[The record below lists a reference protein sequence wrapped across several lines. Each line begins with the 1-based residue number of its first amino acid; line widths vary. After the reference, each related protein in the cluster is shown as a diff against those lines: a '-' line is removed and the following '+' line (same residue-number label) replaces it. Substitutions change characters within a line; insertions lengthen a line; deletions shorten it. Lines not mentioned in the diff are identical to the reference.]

1 MRCPYDDWKLATPEA
16 YDDDTEPEAYDDD
29 TDGGLDMFEP
39 EPNYDREDFAAE
51 CERLSRERET
61 DDGDD

>member
-1 MRCPYDDWKLATPEA
+1 MSCPYDDWKLSTPE
-16 YDDDTEPEAYDDD
+16 EYDDD

-61 DDGDD
+61 DDCND